1 MVKIRLNW
9 NRATDPVQGWGI
21 VSFFQN
27 QLLRNWTLLNKTMLI
42 LSLSIFINLFMLAW
56 DLFVLYQPQFYP
68 WVNLAVIHTHLSL
81 GMIFMSVFIGL
92 LLLCHF
98 CSQQRW
104 VEKFMPMLSVQLFTL
119 VLLIHGYFV
128 GSFSPATMVGYVGWA
143 CVGLILFDRKIIYCA
158 LAPATIV
165 LLLLNYLS
173 TFAGLPYA
181 PLFNME
187 PMNQTVMHPFWVMS
201 MFFFLVPLMLVCL
214 FLFEIL
220 LSQWRIREAT
230 IATLSRIDPL
240 TNVMNRRSIAN
251 QLEQLHQQRKAL
263 YSVVLLDLD
272 HFKNI
277 NDQFGHSMGDQ
288 VLVQVARCLAYNIRD
303 LDVIGRFGG
312 EEFILLLP
320 NTTTAQAQSVAER
333 CRLAI
338 SHLNF
343 ITEYQQEFSVSASF
357 GISSSVS
364 ADEPHLII
372 SQADQ
377 ALYAVK
383 ADGRNQVKIF
393 TDLAID

>member
-1 MVKIRLNW
+1 MNKIRLNW

-288 VLVQVARCLAYNIRD
+288 VLVNVAKCLANNLRD
-303 LDVIGRFGG
+303 RDMIGRFGG

-320 NTTTAQAQSVAER
+320 NTTTARAQSVAER

>member
-1 MVKIRLNW
+1 MNKIRLNW

-128 GSFSPATMVGYVGWA
+128 GSFSPPTMVGYVGWA

-187 PMNQTVMHPFWVMS
+187 PMNQTVMNPFWVMS

-272 HFKNI
+272 HFKHI
-277 NDQFGHSMGDQ
+277 NDNYGHDMGDQ
-288 VLVQVARCLAYNIRD
+288 VLIQVAECLAQHVREQD
-303 LDVIGRFGG
+303 MIGRFGG

-320 NTTTAQAQSVAER
+320 NTTTEQAQHVAER
-333 CRLAI
+333 CRIALTE
-338 SHLNF
+338 LNF
-343 ITEYQQEFSVSASF
+343 VYEQQPFSISASF
-357 GISSSVS
+357 GISCSQNASG
-364 ADEPHLII
+364 PQQII
-372 SQADQ
+372 RQADQ

-383 ADGRNQVKIF
+383 TAGRNQVQIYCK
-393 TDLAID
+393 

>member
-1 MVKIRLNW
+1 MNKIRLNW

-68 WVNLAVIHTHLSL
+68 WVNLSVIHTHLSL

-119 VLLIHGYFV
+119 VLLLHGYFV

-272 HFKNI
+272 HFKHI
-277 NDQFGHSMGDQ
+277 NDNYGHDMGDQ
-288 VLVQVARCLAYNIRD
+288 VLIQVAECLAQHVREQD
-303 LDVIGRFGG
+303 MIGRFGG

-320 NTTTAQAQSVAER
+320 NTTTEQAQHVAER
-333 CRLAI
+333 CRIALTE
-338 SHLNF
+338 LNF
-343 ITEYQQEFSVSASF
+343 VYEQQPFSISASF
-357 GISSSVS
+357 GISSSQNAS
-364 ADEPHLII
+364 EPQQII
-372 SQADQ
+372 RQADQ

-383 ADGRNQVKIF
+383 TAGRNQVQIYCK
-393 TDLAID
+393 

>member
-143 CVGLILFDRKIIYCA
+143 GVGLILFDRKIIYCA

-187 PMNQTVMHPFWVMS
+187 PMNQTVMNPFWVMS

-272 HFKNI
+272 HFKHI
-277 NDQFGHSMGDQ
+277 NDNYGHDMGDQ
-288 VLVQVARCLAYNIRD
+288 VLIQVAECLAQHVREQD
-303 LDVIGRFGG
+303 MIGRFGG

-320 NTTTAQAQSVAER
+320 NTTTEQAQHVAER
-333 CRLAI
+333 CRIALTE
-338 SHLNF
+338 LNF
-343 ITEYQQEFSVSASF
+343 VYEQQQPFSISASF
-357 GISSSVS
+357 GISSSQNAS
-364 ADEPHLII
+364 EPQQII
-372 SQADQ
+372 RQADQ

-383 ADGRNQVKIF
+383 TAGRNQVQIYCK
-393 TDLAID
+393 

>member
-272 HFKNI
+272 HFKHI
-277 NDQFGHSMGDQ
+277 NANYGHDMGDQ
-288 VLVQVARCLAYNIRD
+288 VLIQVAECLAQHVREQD
-303 LDVIGRFGG
+303 MIGRFGG

-320 NTTTAQAQSVAER
+320 NTTTEQAQHVAER
-333 CRLAI
+333 CRIALTE
-338 SHLNF
+338 LNF
-343 ITEYQQEFSVSASF
+343 VYEQQPFSISASF
-357 GISSSVS
+357 GISSSQNAS
-364 ADEPHLII
+364 EPQQLIR
-372 SQADQ
+372 QADQ

-383 ADGRNQVKIF
+383 TAGRNQVQIYCK
-393 TDLAID
+393 

>member
-1 MVKIRLNW
+1 MNKIRLNW

-143 CVGLILFDRKIIYCA
+143 GVGLILFDRKIIYCA

-187 PMNQTVMHPFWVMS
+187 PMNQTVMNPFWVMS

-272 HFKNI
+272 HFKHI
-277 NDQFGHSMGDQ
+277 NDNYGHDMGDQ
-288 VLVQVARCLAYNIRD
+288 VLIQVAECLAQHVREQD
-303 LDVIGRFGG
+303 MIGRFGG

-320 NTTTAQAQSVAER
+320 NTTTEQVQHVAER
-333 CRLAI
+333 CRIALTE
-338 SHLNF
+338 LNF
-343 ITEYQQEFSVSASF
+343 VYEQQQPFSISASF
-357 GISSSVS
+357 GVSSSQNAS
-364 ADEPHLII
+364 EPQQII
-372 SQADQ
+372 RQADQ

-383 ADGRNQVKIF
+383 TAGRNQVQIYCK
-393 TDLAID
+393 

>member
-1 MVKIRLNW
+1 MVKIRF
-9 NRATDPVQGWGI
+9 NRSTDTKRWGI

-288 VLVQVARCLAYNIRD
+288 VLVNVAKCLANNLRD
-303 LDVIGRFGG
+303 RDMIGRFGG

-320 NTTTAQAQSVAER
+320 NTTTEQAQHVAER
-333 CRLAI
+333 CRIALTE
-338 SHLNF
+338 LNF
-343 ITEYQQEFSVSASF
+343 VYEQQQPFSISASF
-357 GISSSVS
+357 GVSSSQNAS
-364 ADEPHLII
+364 EPQQII
-372 SQADQ
+372 RQADQ

-383 ADGRNQVKIF
+383 TAGRNQVQIYCK
-393 TDLAID
+393 

>member
-272 HFKNI
+272 HFKHI
-277 NDQFGHSMGDQ
+277 NDNYGHDMGDQ
-288 VLVQVARCLAYNIRD
+288 VLIQVAECLAQHVREQD
-303 LDVIGRFGG
+303 MIGRFGG

-320 NTTTAQAQSVAER
+320 NTTTEQAQHVAER
-333 CRLAI
+333 CRIALTE
-338 SHLNF
+338 LNF
-343 ITEYQQEFSVSASF
+343 VYEQQPFSISASF
-357 GISSSVS
+357 GISSSQNAS
-364 ADEPHLII
+364 EPQQLIR
-372 SQADQ
+372 QADQ

-383 ADGRNQVKIF
+383 TAGRNQVQIYCK
-393 TDLAID
+393 

>member
-1 MVKIRLNW
+1 MPMVKIRLNW

-272 HFKNI
+272 HFKHI
-277 NDQFGHSMGDQ
+277 NDNYGHCMGDQ
-288 VLVQVARCLAYNIRD
+288 VLIQVAECLAQHVREQD
-303 LDVIGRFGG
+303 MIGRFGG

-320 NTTTAQAQSVAER
+320 NTTTEQAQHVAER
-333 CRLAI
+333 CRIALTE
-338 SHLNF
+338 LNF
-343 ITEYQQEFSVSASF
+343 VYEQQPFSISASF
-357 GISSSVS
+357 GISSSQNAS
-364 ADEPHLII
+364 EPQQII
-372 SQADQ
+372 RQADQ

-383 ADGRNQVKIF
+383 TAGRNQVQIYCK
-393 TDLAID
+393 

>member
-230 IATLSRIDPL
+230 IAKLSRIDPL

-272 HFKNI
+272 HFKHI
-277 NDQFGHSMGDQ
+277 NDNYGHDMGDQ
-288 VLVQVARCLAYNIRD
+288 VLIQVAECLAQHVREQD
-303 LDVIGRFGG
+303 MIGRFGG

-320 NTTTAQAQSVAER
+320 NTTTEQAQHVAER
-333 CRLAI
+333 CRIALTE
-338 SHLNF
+338 LNF
-343 ITEYQQEFSVSASF
+343 VYEQQPFSISASF
-357 GISSSVS
+357 GISSSQNAS
-364 ADEPHLII
+364 EPQQII
-372 SQADQ
+372 RQADQ

-383 ADGRNQVKIF
+383 TAGRNQVQIYCK
-393 TDLAID
+393 